1 MVFSNLVFL
10 FMFLPVVLVATYIIR
25 PKLRNIV
32 LLAFS
37 LFFYAWGEPQY
48 IFLMLFSIAINYI
61 FGLMMGKFEHHK
73 SLKQFILAFAVLGN
87 LAVLGYYKY
96 SQFLM
101 DNLNSLFG
109 LSIELEPVPLPI
121 GISFY
126 TFQAMSYVI
135 DVYRKDGYVQKN
147 PINLALYVALF
158 PQLIAGPII
167 RYNDIMDQLK
177 SRVTNVQRFS
187 EGIQIFI
194 LGLAKKVL
202 IANQMAVMADEIF
215 AKQPSEISVS
225 LAWLGI
231 IAYTL
236 QIYFDFSGYSDMA
249 VGLGKMFGFDFPRN
263 FNYPYISKSI
273 SEFWRRWHI
282 TLSSWFRDYVYIPLG
297 GNRVSKFKVYRNIFI
312 VWTLTGFWHGASWTF
327 IAWGFYYGLI
337 IAIEKAG
344 WGKVLS
350 TLWAPIQHFY
360 VVLLFM
366 IGWVFFRA
374 DNFTY
379 SIDYI
384 QTMFGLNGRP
394 FMENITMY
402 YLNDYSIVLLVA
414 ILFSMPVYEW
424 GKTVIKKYFIHSF
437 TKIMIDLLHIALILV
452 LFVVSITHLV
462 NSTYNPFIYFRF

>member
-10 FMFLPVVLVATYIIR
+10 FIFLPVVLFTVYSIK
-25 PKLRNIV
+25 PGLRNV
-32 LLAFS
+32 ALLIFS
-37 LFFYAWGEPQY
+37 LLFYAWGEPQY
-48 IFLMLFSIAINYI
+48 IFLMLFSIAFNYI
-61 FGLMMGKFEHHK
+61 LGILIERFEEK
-73 SLKQFILAFAVLGN
+73 NAIRKYLLIAAIIIN
-87 LAVLGYYKY
+87 LAILGYYKY
-96 SQFLM
+96 SPFLIE
-101 DNLNSLFG
+101 NINSLFG
-109 LSIELEPVPLPI
+109 LSIAMDPLPLPI

-126 TFQAMSYVI
+126 TFQAMSYII
-135 DVYRKDGYVQKN
+135 DIYRRNGYVQKN
-147 PINLALYVALF
+147 PINLALYIAIF
-158 PQLIAGPII
+158 PALIAGPII

-177 SRVTNVQRFS
+177 ARITSLQKFS

-194 LGLAKKVL
+194 IGLAKKVL
-202 IANQMAVMADEIF
+202 IANQMAVVADEIF

-231 IAYTL
+231 IAYSL

-249 VGLGKMFGFDFPRN
+249 VGLGRMFGFDFPRN

-297 GNRVSKFKVYRNIFI
+297 GSRVAKWKIYRNILV

-327 IAWGFYYGLI
+327 LAWGFYYGFI

-350 TLWAPIQHFY
+350 KLWSPIQHFY
-360 VVLLFM
+360 VILLFI

-379 SIDYI
+379 SINYI
-384 QTMFGLNGRP
+384 QTMLGLNGRP
-394 FMENITMY
+394 LLENITMY
-402 YLNDYSIVLLVA
+402 YLNDYGLILIIAV
-414 ILFSMPVYEW
+414 LFSMPLYEW
-424 GKTVIKKYFIHSF
+424 IKAVLIKNKLRAS
-437 TKIMIDLLHIALILV
+437 TKMGIDLVHIFFVLV
-452 LFVVSITHLV
+452 IFTICITRLV